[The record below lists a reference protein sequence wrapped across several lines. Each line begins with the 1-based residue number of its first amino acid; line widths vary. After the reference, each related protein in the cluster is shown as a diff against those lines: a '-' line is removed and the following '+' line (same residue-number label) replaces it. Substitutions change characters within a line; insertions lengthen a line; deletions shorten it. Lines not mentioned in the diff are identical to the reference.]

1 MYVSM
6 KEMLLHAHRNGY
18 AVMGHQL
25 YQYGTG
31 EGDCAGGKRGVLC
44 SYY

>member
-18 AVMGHQL
+18 AVLAINCTDMEQSKAIV
-25 YQYGTG
+25 QAAR
-31 EGDCAGGKRGVLC
+31 EQ
-44 SYY
+44 